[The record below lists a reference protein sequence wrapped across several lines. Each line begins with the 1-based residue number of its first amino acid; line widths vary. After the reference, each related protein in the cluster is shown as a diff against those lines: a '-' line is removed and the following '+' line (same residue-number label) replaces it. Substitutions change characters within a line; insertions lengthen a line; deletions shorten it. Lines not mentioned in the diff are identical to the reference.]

1 MSPSPMAPSMDSR
14 MEMAES
20 IVGRTG
26 AYLTPSGSAR
36 ARDLPTPNR
45 IARRRFLITVTKW
58 LLPLAAT
65 GLLATIALWPELD
78 RATAR
83 ARLAMAHISGE
94 VAGGSMID
102 ARYNGVDEKGRPYT
116 MTAATARQLDPERI
130 GLTMPKG
137 DITLENGTWM
147 MLAAKEGTYVQHLSQ
162 LDLVNDVTLYR
173 DDGTIMHTA
182 SASIDLKAGAAAGS
196 DLVHVEGPFGVL
208 DAHGF
213 AMMDKGTSID
223 FTGPAHVVL
232 NGGGH

>member
-116 MTAATARQLDPERI
+116 MTAATA
-130 GLTMPKG
+130 
-137 DITLENGTWM
+137 
-147 MLAAKEGTYVQHLSQ
+147 
-162 LDLVNDVTLYR
+162 
-173 DDGTIMHTA
+173 
-182 SASIDLKAGAAAGS
+182 
-196 DLVHVEGPFGVL
+196 
-208 DAHGF
+208 
-213 AMMDKGTSID
+213 
-223 FTGPAHVVL
+223 
-232 NGGGH
+232 